1 MEHQTSD
8 YTPYLIF
15 LLFVLT
21 VLSYNRGKLK
31 VFFDRYA
38 YRFRRHMRRV
48 FWKRPPV
55 KDWQIVDPAEKEKF
69 LWPHGERKYLRV
81 YSANDPK
88 RKPTEAWFANDV
100 RRNIADVRSGEY
112 VNLWLL
118 IESLEG
124 LTDRRFDAG
133 FETWLWAIEAVLG
146 EDTCR
151 SIGKTVLRNGRIYL
165 GRSKVYSK
173 QQIQARLSDKS
184 LFHY

>member
-1 MEHQTSD
+1 MESESPV

-15 LLFVLT
+15 LLFVIAALWF
-21 VLSYNRGKLK
+21 NRTRVKIFFAIRIYRLK
-31 VFFDRYA
+31 RY
-38 YRFRRHMRRV
+38 MRRV

-55 KDWQIVDPAEKEKF
+55 KDWQVVDQAEAEKF
-69 LWPHGERKYLRV
+69 LWPRSERKYLRV
-81 YSANDPK
+81 YSAKDPK
-88 RKPTEAWFANDV
+88 RKPTEAWFANDI
-100 RRNIADVRSGEY
+100 RRNIADVRAGEY

-151 SIGKTVLRNGRIYL
+151 SIGKTVCKMEGFTLEEAKSIQNS
-165 GRSKVYSK
+165 RSK
-173 QQIQARLSDKS
+173 QD
-184 LFHY
+184 